1 MQWLPAA
8 GEEPALAGL
17 HGCEPVF
24 FWHGDRVRLPAGA
37 VLLAS
42 SLACRE
48 QAFRLGPHAWGLQFH
63 AEITPELA
71 RSWVA
76 AGPEFVRRA
85 HGATGVER
93 SVTYNKADPGRLL
106 QVIRS
111 FEERC
116 AAASGGGARRFA
128 IRGGGL

>member
-1 MQWLPAA
+1 MALTIDETDPCAA
-8 GEEPALAGL
+8 AAQLRQLYYQLIAGQ
-17 HGCEPVF
+17 
-24 FWHGDRVRLPAGA
+24 GA
-37 VLLAS
+37 MIVTFKA
-42 SLACRE
+42 
-48 QAFRLGPHAWGLQFH
+48 
-63 AEITPELA
+63 
-71 RSWVA
+71 
-76 AGPEFVRRA
+76 
-85 HGATGVER
+85 GATGVER